1 MTSELNIFVD
11 ENNVEAGGREI
22 LTKVR
27 PEWQLDL
34 VKFKVSRLIKI
45 KKVIKNEEK
54 IVGSQNINHT
64 TTPHDSRHI

>member
-27 PEWQLDL
+27 PEWQLNL
-34 VKFKVSRLIKI
+34 VKFKVSESIKI
-45 KKVIKNEEK
+45 KK
-54 IVGSQNINHT
+54 SQRMRRKL
-64 TTPHDSRHI
+64 SEY